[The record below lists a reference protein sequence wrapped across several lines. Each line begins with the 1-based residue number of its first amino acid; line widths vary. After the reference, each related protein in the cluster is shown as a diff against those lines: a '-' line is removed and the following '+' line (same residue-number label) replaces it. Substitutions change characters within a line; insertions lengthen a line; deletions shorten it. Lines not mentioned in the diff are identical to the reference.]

1 MPMKGHQPRIIAG
14 TWRGRRLPVLSLEGL
29 RPTPDRIRET
39 VFNWLATD
47 CRNAR
52 VLDCCAGSGAMLFEA
67 ISRGAAAA
75 VAIEKHKAAA
85 HSLLQMADTLETD
98 KVTVLQGDVLQ
109 KIPLLEGTFD
119 LVFID
124 PPYAQADL
132 RSRCFALLESHRV
145 LTPGALIYY
154 EWPSGSEFELPSG
167 QLSWYRRKKAGQ
179 VEFGVAQWQ
188 ATG

>member
-1 MPMKGHQPRIIAG
+1 MKGHQPRIIAG
-14 TWRGRRLPVLSLEGL
+14 IWRGRRLPVLSLEGL

-39 VFNWLATD
+39 VFNWLAAD
-47 CRNAR
+47 CRKAC
-52 VLDCCAGSGAMLFEA
+52 VLDCCAGSGAMVFEA
-67 ISRGAAAA
+67 LSRGAASA
-75 VAIEKHKAAA
+75 VAIEKQKAAA
-85 HSLLQMADTLETD
+85 RSLEQMADTLATD
-98 KVTVLQGDVLQ
+98 KLTVLQGDVLQ
-109 KIPLLEGTFD
+109 KIPLLEGPFD

-132 RSRCFALLESHRV
+132 RAQCLESLSSHR
-145 LTPGALIYY
+145 LLSANALIYF
-154 EWPSGSEFELPSG
+154 EWPSGSEFELPFE